1 MRSPV
6 AHNDPVAP
14 LMWVQ
19 VDVTRVDTPSSVQLS
34 PPTFDVAYAV
44 TPSCYNNGIHNG
56 TIVSMLVVHSLHLD
70 LICDTHG
77 EVSHTIHALCSLS
90 SYHHNLRVHECCT
103 YEQSGFNVVCQC
115 MVLLC
120 HNIFVLYL

>member
-1 MRSPV
+1 MVRSPV

-90 SYHHNLRVHECCT
+90 SYHHIIITCEYT
-103 YEQSGFNVVCQC
+103 NVVHMNC
-115 MVLLC
+115 L
-120 HNIFVLYL
+120 ISILYDPAIMMS